1 MTPENVPS
9 RNGLMMVNLRDV
21 ARLAGVSAATASRA
35 LAQPQMVSPARRAD
49 VERAAAAL
57 GYRHPNAAPEPGSWR
72 SLGLVVPDMENPFFA
87 SIAKAVQRR
96 ARAAGLAV
104 LVADTED
111 DASLEAEPIAQMRS
125 LVDGIILCSPRM
137 PDGAL
142 AELTGGPEVLLV
154 NRRSE
159 HLRSVVIDNRDGV
172 RQALAHLHALGHR
185 HVAYAGGPRVSWSDA
200 ERRGGLE
207 PDYHGIPDVRT
218 TSLGHFPPTFSGG
231 VAAADLL
238 LASGATA
245 VLAHNDLVAFGLLE
259 RLRARGVDVPGEL
272 SVVGFDDVPSAS
284 FVSPALTTV
293 AVPLDRL
300 GRAAVDLLLDPDAVV
315 ESVEPQGA
323 ETTPPSRLLPVSLVV
338 RGSSG
343 PARAVAPSAT
353 ATA

>member
-1 MTPENVPS
+1 
-9 RNGLMMVNLRDV
+9 MVNLRDV
-21 ARLAGVSAATASRA
+21 ARLAGVSPATASRA
-35 LAQPQMVSPARRAD
+35 LAQPHMVSAPRRAN

-57 GYRHPNAAPEPGSWR
+57 GYRHPSSGEREGWR
-72 SLGLVVPDMENPFFA
+72 SLGLIVPDMENPFFA

-111 DASLEAEPIAQMRS
+111 DAQLEADPMQQMRS

-137 PDGAL
+137 PDAAL
-142 AELTGGPEVLLV
+142 AELSEGLEVLLV

-159 HLRSVVIDNRDGV
+159 HLRSVVVDNRDGV

-185 HVAYAGGPRVSWSDA
+185 HVAYVGGLRASWSDA
-200 ERRGGLE
+200 ERRSGLE
-207 PDYHGIPDVRT
+207 PDYHGIAELRT
-218 TSLGHFPPTFSGG
+218 TPLGHFPPTFAGG

-238 LASGATA
+238 VASGATA
-245 VLAHNDLVAFGLLE
+245 ALAHNDLIALGLLD
-259 RLRARGVDVPGEL
+259 RLRARGVAVPEEI
-272 SVVGFDDVPSAS
+272 SVVGFDDVPAAS

-300 GRAAVDLLLDPDAVV
+300 GRAAVDLLLDPEAVV
-315 ESVEPQGA
+315 DSVEPQGA
-323 ETTPPSRLLPVSLVV
+323 SSAPASRLLPVALVV

-343 PARAVAPSAT
+343 PARAVAPSAAA
-353 ATA
+353 ATS

>member
-1 MTPENVPS
+1 
-9 RNGLMMVNLRDV
+9 MVNLRDV
-21 ARLAGVSAATASRA
+21 ARLAGVSPATASRA
-35 LAQPQMVSPARRAD
+35 LAQPHMVSAARRAD
-49 VERAAAAL
+49 VERAATAL
-57 GYRHPNAAPEPGSWR
+57 GYRHPTVGAPEEAWR

-87 SIAKAVQRR
+87 AIAKAVQRR
-96 ARAAGLAV
+96 ARSAGLAV

-137 PDGAL
+137 PDSAL

-159 HLRSVVIDNRDGV
+159 HLRSVVVDNRDGV

-185 HVAYAGGPRVSWSDA
+185 HVAYAGGPKASWSDA

-218 TSLGHFPPTFSGG
+218 TALGHFPPTFSGG

-238 LASGATA
+238 IASGATA
-245 VLAHNDLVAFGLLE
+245 VLAHNDLVAFGLLD
-259 RLRARGVDVPGEL
+259 RLRARGIDVPSEM
-272 SVVGFDDVPSAS
+272 SVVGFDDVPAAS

-323 ETTPPSRLLPVSLVV
+323 SSAPASRLLPVSLVV

-343 PARAVAPSAT
+343 PARAVAASAPAT
-353 ATA
+353 A